1 MTPAE
6 IIKGIDD
13 RVRANIRD
21 PDIDPRTKRI
31 EFAVARFQRDLRLG
45 DWDIRYDPRWRKK
58 DEKHASALTRP
69 HSNNKVA
76 VVRISP
82 LVVGDNID
90 YHIAHELAH
99 LMLWELHQLT
109 GALASKNG
117 DAGLAIID
125 RMEDHIERICNQVA
139 HALTGVLYEPVG
151 DKDQEWFAPYVAPN
165 VLHTMHEENQ

>member
-1 MTPAE
+1 MT
-6 IIKGIDD
+6 
-13 RVRANIRD
+13 RD
-21 PDIDPRTKRI
+21 ERI
-31 EFAVARFQRDLRLG
+31 AFAISRFQRDLRLG

-69 HSNNKVA
+69 HSSSKVA

-82 LVVGDNID
+82 GVVGDNID
-90 YHIAHELAH
+90 FHVAHELTH
-99 LMLWELHQLT
+99 LMLWDLHQLF

-151 DKDQEWFAPYVAPN
+151 ELDTKWFAPYLAGDS
-165 VLHTMHEENQ
+165 LHTTHEEKQ